1 MPRVRAGEGRALDHL
16 QNLHTQRT
24 EPQEAAVSDAPN
36 DVPLWVVALLLVGG
50 FLAVM
55 AIVAVAS

>member
-1 MPRVRAGEGRALDHL
+1 M
-16 QNLHTQRT
+16 
-24 EPQEAAVSDAPN
+24 SDAPN